1 MRVRL
6 FSWISVLILMV
17 GVGVLASC
25 GDDDDD
31 DDGAAPAETTDQD
44 AEAGD
49 AAAGDATDVDADAEG
64 SAPTAAPEP
73 TATPEPA
80 PTAQLPADVVEATG
94 GDGVAQPLFNAP
106 LPEGWTET
114 EYLFGG
120 EAVGYSAEGELTED
134 GFWSATADGAAP
146 YRTRMIV
153 RTPPAADFS
162 GVVLVEW
169 LNVTAGTDSSVDWG
183 YVSEELARS
192 GNAYVGVSVQAV
204 GVNGA
209 EGGRLQ
215 EGLVDTRGL
224 VVRDP
229 DRYGTLEHP
238 GDAFAFDI
246 FTQAGAAVAASGTDG
261 VDVLGGLAPTHVIA
275 AGESQS
281 AGFLTTYVNA
291 VHPLAGLYDGFLI
304 HSRGSGA
311 PSPEADREATEGLA
325 VRVRTDLAEPV
336 FIFQAETDINVLG
349 YARARQDDTGTVVT
363 WEVAGT
369 SHSDAWGL
377 GVSGGIEPDASL
389 GVFIGCQNPINDGPH
404 HETLQAAVRHLAAWV
419 ADATPPPTSP
429 RIEVDGLDGDGDLT
443 IVRDDLGIA
452 VGGVRT
458 PPVDAPIRVLVG
470 DPSGEDEGF
479 CFLFGQTLPLEPELL
494 VERYGDLAGY
504 EIELRASADAAVAA
518 GWLISE
524 DADDIIA
531 EELERAAELGL
542 E

>member
-1 MRVRL
+1 
-6 FSWISVLILMV
+6 
-17 GVGVLASC
+17 
-25 GDDDDD
+25 
-31 DDGAAPAETTDQD
+31 
-44 AEAGD
+44 
-49 AAAGDATDVDADAEG
+49 
-64 SAPTAAPEP
+64 
-73 TATPEPA
+73 
-80 PTAQLPADVVEATG
+80 VV
-94 GDGVAQPLFNAP
+94 F
-106 LPEGWTET
+106 
-114 EYLFGG
+114 
-120 EAVGYSAEGELTED
+120 
-134 GFWSATADGAAP
+134 
-146 YRTRMIV
+146 
-153 RTPPAADFS
+153 
-162 GVVLVEW
+162 VEW
-169 LNVTAGTDSSVDWG
+169 FNVTAGTDSSVDWG

-192 GNAYVGVSVQAV
+192 GHAYVGVSVQAV

-229 DRYGTLEHP
+229 ERYGTLEHP
-238 GDAFAFDI
+238 GDAYAFDI
-246 FTQAGAAVAASGTDG
+246 FTQAGAAVAASGSG
-261 VDVLGGLAPTHVIA
+261 GIDVLGGLTPTHVIA

-291 VHPLAGLYDGFLI
+291 VHPLAGLFDGFLI
-304 HSRGSGA
+304 HSRGAGA
-311 PSPEADREATEGLA
+311 PSPAADRAATEGLA

-336 FIFQAETDINVLG
+336 FMFQVETDVNVLG
-349 YARARQDDTGTVVT
+349 YARARQEDTDAIVT
-363 WEVAGT
+363 WEVAGA

-404 HETLQAAVRHLAAWV
+404 HETLQAAIRHLVAWV
-419 ADATPPPTSP
+419 VDGTVPPPSP
-429 RIEVDGLDGDGDLT
+429 RIEVDGLDGDGELT

-458 PPVDAPIRVLVG
+458 PPVDAPIRVLSG

-479 CFLFGQTLPLEPELL
+479 CFLFGQTLPLEPALL

-504 EIELRASADAAVAA
+504 ETELRASADAAVEA
-518 GWLISE
+518 GWLIRE